1 VEKWGGG
8 VLERREEGMNIKK
21 GWKGQMAERRGM
33 KKRKGIEDGMYSRG
47 KEEMEGMRREE
58 GRMQEN
64 KETESKWQWE
74 EEGEKEKW

>member
-1 VEKWGGG
+1 
-8 VLERREEGMNIKK
+8 
-21 GWKGQMAERRGM
+21 MAERRGM

-64 KETESKWQWE
+64 KETESKWQ
-74 EEGEKEKW
+74 